1 MTREI
6 TAFQPPKLRRAF
18 VAARRAVREALEP
31 AAGGVGLLGELAAR
45 LGVPLRLL
53 GIEPA
58 EARDGA
64 TGRAAAEGWCIH
76 LRTGNGE
83 TVVRIDDALATT
95 AASGILGAEA
105 WALPEDGGGE
115 AMAGVLAVQTLRA
128 LAAAAG
134 AGRPAEL
141 VDVHRAVLDP
151 PDAGGRS
158 RVSLRLLAGDR
169 VGRVELPVAP
179 PEEPSLPRAG
189 PLPAWAAV
197 LPVELGLALARGR
210 VPQAELRAL
219 RTGDAVAFDET
230 AGELADAVTGSVG
243 WLQAVAAGDPGPRWL
258 CRRAGD
264 GPWTIQAAA
273 QETGA
278 VRRDAMGATDG
289 SDRTEV
295 SGSGEGGAAI
305 DAVPL
310 EITAVAGR
318 ATLTVRQLAALGPGS
333 VVPLGRATA
342 GAVDLLAN
350 GVAFARGRLVDLDG
364 ELAVEVT
371 ELRAG
376 SSPT

>member
-1 MTREI
+1 MTRET

-31 AAGGVGLLGELAAR
+31 APGGSGLLGEIAAR
-45 LGVPLRLL
+45 LDLPLRLL
-53 GIEPA
+53 GIAPA

-64 TGRAAAEGWCIH
+64 TGRAAAAWCIH

-95 AASGILGAEA
+95 AASGILGTEA
-105 WALPEDGGGE
+105 WALPADGGGE
-115 AMAGVLAVQTLRA
+115 PMAGVLAVQTLRA

-141 VDVHRAVLDP
+141 VDVHRAVLDA
-151 PDAGGRS
+151 PDAGERT
-158 RVSLRLLAGDR
+158 RVSLRVLAGDR
-169 VGRVELPVAP
+169 VGRVELAVAS
-179 PEEPSLPRAG
+179 PEEPSLPHAG
-189 PLPAWAAV
+189 PLPAWVAV
-197 LPVELGLALARGR
+197 LPVELGLTLARGR
-210 VPQAELRAL
+210 VPQADLRAL
-219 RTGDAVAFDET
+219 RAGDAVAFDET
-230 AGELADAVTGSVG
+230 AGELADAVAGTVG

-264 GPWTIQAAA
+264 GPWMIQAGSR
-273 QETGA
+273 ETGA
-278 VRRDAMGATDG
+278 ARRVAMGATDG
-289 SDRTEV
+289 SDRTDV
-295 SGSGEGGAAI
+295 CSMGEGGAAI

-310 EITAVAGR
+310 EVTAVAGR
-318 ATLTVRQLAALGPGS
+318 ATLSVRELAALGPGS

-342 GAVDLLAN
+342 GVVDLLAN
-350 GVAFARGRLVDLDG
+350 GIAFARGRLVDLDG

-376 SSPT
+376 SGPT

>member
-1 MTREI
+1 MTRE
-6 TAFQPPKLRRAF
+6 TRAFQPPKLRRVF

-31 AAGGVGLLGELAAR
+31 AAGGAGLVGEISAR
-45 LGVPLRLL
+45 LGLPLRLL

-64 TGRAAAEGWCIH
+64 TGRSAAEAWCIH
-76 LRTGNGE
+76 LRTGDGG

-105 WALPEDGGGE
+105 WALPADGGGE
-115 AMAGVLAVQTLRA
+115 PMAGVLAVQTLRV
-128 LAAAAG
+128 LAAAAA
-134 AGRPAEL
+134 AGLPAEL
-141 VDVHRAVLDP
+141 VDIHRAVVDP
-151 PDAGGRS
+151 PDAGGRT

-169 VGRVELPVAP
+169 VGRVDLAVAP
-179 PEEPSLPRAG
+179 SEESRLPRAG

-197 LPVELGLALARGR
+197 LPVELGLVLARGR
-210 VPQAELRAL
+210 VRRAELRAL
-219 RTGDAVAFDET
+219 CAGDAVAFDET
-230 AGELADAVTGSVG
+230 AGELADAVAGTVG
-243 WLQAVAAGDPGPRWL
+243 WLQAVVAGDPGPRWL
-258 CRRAGD
+258 CRRAGN
-264 GPWTIQAAA
+264 GPWTIQAAPE
-273 QETGA
+273 ETGA
-278 VRRDAMGATDG
+278 ARRDAMGATDG

-295 SGSGEGGAAI
+295 SATGEGGAAI

-318 ATLTVRQLAALGPGS
+318 ATLSVGQLAALGPGS

-342 GAVDLLAN
+342 GAVDLLAI

-364 ELAVEVT
+364 ELAVEVS

-376 SSPT
+376 SRPT

>member
-1 MTREI
+1 MTRET

-18 VAARRAVREALEP
+18 VAARHAVCEALEP
-31 AAGGVGLLGELAAR
+31 SASGVGLLGEIAGR
-45 LGVPLRLL
+45 LGLPLRLL
-53 GIEPA
+53 GIEA
-58 EARDGA
+58 VEARDGA
-64 TGRAAAEGWCIH
+64 TGRPAAEGWCIH
-76 LRTGNGE
+76 LRTGSGE
-83 TVVRIDDALATT
+83 TIVRIDDALATT

-105 WALPEDGGGE
+105 WALPADGGGE
-115 AMAGVLAVQTLRA
+115 PMAGVLAVQTLRA

-151 PDAGGRS
+151 PDAGGRT

-169 VGRVELPVAP
+169 VGRVELVVAP
-179 PEEPSLPRAG
+179 PAEPSRPRAG
-189 PLPAWAAV
+189 PLPAWAAA
-197 LPVELGLALARGR
+197 LPVELGLVLARGR
-210 VPQAELRAL
+210 VPQADLRAL

-230 AGELADAVTGSVG
+230 AGELAAGVAGTVG

-273 QETGA
+273 RATGA
-278 VRRDAMGATDG
+278 AGRGAMGATDG
-289 SDRTEV
+289 SDRTDV
-295 SGSGEGGAAI
+295 CTTGEGGAAI

-310 EITAVAGR
+310 EVTAVAGR
-318 ATLTVRQLAALGPGS
+318 ATLSVRQLAALDPGS

-371 ELRAG
+371 ELRVG
-376 SSPT
+376 SGP